1 MAKEF
6 ECEVPLRSFFESP
19 TIAGV
24 AEYLHARD
32 EKWKAQDKVGERNWS
47 YLFKL
52 KGGDGKSPVFVFP
65 GGFGGEN
72 EALALAQIA
81 HFVGVEYPFYG
92 LRARSSRGSERG
104 HESVEAMAKDFIK
117 EIKSIQPEGPYCL
130 LGHCLGGVVAYEV
143 ACQLQDQ
150 EEEVGLLG
158 FLDTV
163 RPTRARYY
171 RYRAWRVIE
180 KLIPNWQYYYRE
192 RFRYHFEKLRSLEWR
207 EGINYVTHRSET
219 LKEVFD
225 LKSVKTAAGAQ
236 QLPSM
241 RELRDNQSSH
251 LKALLRYRP
260 RQYRGTVFSL
270 VADEM
275 SSRKQDSTLGWGK
288 YVSGGIQIYRGT
300 GNHDSFIRDH
310 TETVG
315 ALIRDWLEKH

>member
-1 MAKEF
+1 M
-6 ECEVPLRSFFESP
+6 C
-19 TIAGV
+19 I
-24 AEYLHARD
+24 RD
-32 EKWKAQDKVGERNWS
+32 R
-47 YLFKL
+47 
-52 KGGDGKSPVFVFP
+52 
-65 GGFGGEN
+65 
-72 EALALAQIA
+72 
-81 HFVGVEYPFYG
+81 
-92 LRARSSRGSERG
+92 SERG
-104 HESVEAMAKDFIK
+104 HESVEAMAKDFVE
-117 EIKSIQPEGPYCL
+117 EIKSIQPEGPYYL

-150 EEEVGLLG
+150 GEEVGLLG

-163 RPTRARYY
+163 RPTRVRYY

-207 EGINYVTHRSET
+207 ERINYVTHRSET

-225 LKSVKTAAGAQ
+225 LKFAKTAAGAQ
-236 QLPSM
+236 QPPSM

-275 SSRKQDSTLGWGK
+275 SSRKQDNT
-288 YVSGGIQIYRGT
+288 
-300 GNHDSFIRDH
+300 
-310 TETVG
+310 
-315 ALIRDWLEKH
+315 